1 MEINLEKIDLLRERT
16 GCSYRKAK
24 EVLEAAGG
32 DVVKA
37 LIILEEEGEKD
48 FLKFGNLSAKGNKLL
63 EKIKELIRKGNV
75 TRLRIKHG
83 DMVLL
88 EIPVTVGAI
97 GAILAPYLA
106 AIGVIAALVTRC
118 TIQIEKE
125 NGEKEEIVFE
135 NKSTTDKE

>member
-16 GCSYRKAK
+16 GCSYKKAK
-24 EVLEAAGG
+24 EALEAAGG
-32 DVVKA
+32 DVVNA
-37 LIILEEEGEKD
+37 LIILEEEKEKD
-48 FLKFGNLSAKGNKLL
+48 ILNLGNLSAKGNQLL
-63 EKIKELIRKGNV
+63 EKIKELIRMGNV

-83 DMVLL
+83 EMVLL
-88 EIPVTVGAI
+88 EIPVAVGAV

-125 NGEKEEIVFE
+125 NGEKEEIIFE
-135 NKSTTDKE
+135 DKSETDK

>member
-1 MEINLEKIDLLRERT
+1 MEIDLQKIDILRERT
-16 GCSYRKAK
+16 GCTYRKAK
-24 EVLEAAGG
+24 EALEAAGG

-37 LIILEEEGEKD
+37 LIILEEEQKEGFKLED
-48 FLKFGNLSAKGNKLL
+48 LGTKGSMLL

-75 TRLRIKHG
+75 TRLRIKQG
-83 DMVLL
+83 DRVLL

-135 NKSTTDKE
+135 NRQSDKDS

>member
-1 MEINLEKIDLLRERT
+1 MEIDLEKIDILRERT
-16 GCSYRKAK
+16 GCTYRRAK
-24 EVLEAAGG
+24 EALEAAGG

-37 LIILEEEGEKD
+37 LIILEEDEKEGFKLGD
-48 FLKFGNLSAKGNKLL
+48 LGTRGSMLL

-83 DMVLL
+83 DRVLL

-125 NGEKEEIVFE
+125 NGEKEEIVFDTRP
-135 NKSTTDKE
+135 SDKDS

>member
-24 EVLEAAGG
+24 EALEAADG
-32 DVVKA
+32 DVIKA
-37 LIILEEEGEKD
+37 LIILEEEEKD
-48 FLKFGNLSAKGNKLL
+48 FLKLGNLGTKGNKLL

-125 NGEKEEIVFE
+125 NGEKEEIVFD
-135 NKSTTDKE
+135 NKSTDKES